1 MDIYWSP
8 HWSEARRSVATE
20 SIAERPPVRHSGGGG
35 ALRFGCG
42 LAAAL
47 HISLSWALRLPIGS
61 SKLERMSVSV
71 TRSPAVDACTRA
83 FNKLPSP
90 ISALRA
96 MAI

>member
-8 HWSEARRSVATE
+8 HWSAARRSVATE

-47 HISLSWALRLPIGS
+47 YISLSWALRLPIGS
-61 SKLERMSVSV
+61 SK
-71 TRSPAVDACTRA
+71 P
-83 FNKLPSP
+83 KG
-90 ISALRA
+90 
-96 MAI
+96 